1 MTQRG
6 PGFLESLQFFGLA
19 ILACGSAALAA
30 DTIKIDASGT
40 IGEIRPLHGVNNG
53 PLNQGETVDV
63 SSRWKDLAVPS
74 TRLHDSEWPAGD
86 LVDMHAI
93 FPDLNAD
100 PQSPAS
106 YRFQRTDDYL
116 APIVAS
122 GSGIVYR
129 LGESIEHSRK
139 RFYTHP
145 PRDYDRWAQA
155 CLGIIG
161 HYNDGWA
168 DGKKYQIRHW
178 EIWNEPENRP
188 AMWSGTDD
196 DYYRLYLTAAKAIK
210 SRYPDLKVGGPAVG
224 ATGEIVD
231 GAYQPTAFLQGFLN
245 ACRTSGASLDFFSW
259 HTYTDDP
266 DLYARKAVGIR
277 RWLDQEGFRDTELH
291 LNEWNYLP
299 GNDWGP
305 MLNTSDPSARDRW
318 YAEMA
323 GMPGANFVVRALIGF
338 QDSPLDVANYYS
350 GDTSPFGLF
359 GRFGTPKKTY
369 YGFLAF
375 RKLLATPQRLQA
387 DGSAQ
392 ATVLAGMNRS
402 QTSVQV
408 LISQHR
414 PASEPCALT
423 FENLPWSGPSDL
435 EILQLD
441 ETRNLERIV
450 ADEINFTSNSLTR
463 LLLES
468 GVLLVKLSK
477 R

>member
-1 MTQRG
+1 MTTRHG
-6 PGFLESLQFFGLA
+6 AFLARLSIVGLV
-19 ILACGSAALAA
+19 ILLSVSVAHAA
-30 DTIKIDASGT
+30 DTIRIDASAS

-63 SSRWKDLAVPS
+63 STRWKDLAIPS
-74 TRLHDSEWPAGD
+74 TRLHDSEWPAAD
-86 LVDMHAI
+86 IVDMHAI
-93 FPDLNAD
+93 FPDLSAD

-129 LGESIEHSRK
+129 LGESIEHSKR

-145 PRDYDRWAQA
+145 PKDYDRWAQA

-161 HYNDGWA
+161 HYNEGWA
-168 DGKKYQIRHW
+168 DGKKHQIRYW

-188 AMWSGTDD
+188 AMWSGSDD
-196 DYYRLYLTAAKAIK
+196 DYYRLYITAAKAIK
-210 SRYPDLKVGGPAVG
+210 ARHPDLKVGGPAVG

-231 GAYQPTAFLQGFLN
+231 GAYQPTQFLQGFLK
-245 ACRTSGASLDFFSW
+245 ACRTSNASLDFFSW

-266 DLYARKAVGIR
+266 EIYVRKAIGIR
-277 RWLDQEGFRDTELH
+277 RWLDQEGFRATELH

-305 MLNTSDPSARDRW
+305 MLNTSDPTARDRW
-318 YAEMA
+318 YSEMG
-323 GMPGANFVVRALIGF
+323 GMAGANFVVRALIGF

-375 RKLLATPQRLQA
+375 RTMLKTPQRIRA
-387 DGSAQ
+387 AGTAQ
-392 ATVLAGMNRS
+392 ATVLAGMDGTKNS
-402 QTSVQV
+402 LQA
-408 LISQHR
+408 LISHR
-414 PASEPCALT
+414 KPPGEPCTLT
-423 FENLPWSGPSDL
+423 IDNLPWSGDSEL

-441 ETRNLERIV
+441 DTHNLERV
-450 ADEINFTSNSLTR
+450 STEKFAVVSNSLTR
-463 LLLES
+463 PLPHS
-468 GVLLVKLSK
+468 GVLLLKLSK
-477 R
+477 Q